1 LPGSREGQQQALQR
15 RKKMI
20 RHNLGKT
27 LPVTLLF
34 LALAAPGHAQNVL
47 TDPAPGTTPEQ
58 PGNPTPEQ
66 SGSGTEPPA
75 VPGTPEQS
83 FGATDV
89 PATDIIRELAPV
101 EGNISRKTR
110 TVETRSGVVTTDP
123 NRAVDLTVFFAHD
136 SDYLLPE
143 ARGQL
148 DALGYALN
156 DPALLP
162 YSFLIAGHTDARGS
176 AAYNLDLSIRRA
188 ISVASYLVRYHNIS
202 PDRLVAHGW
211 GESDLKVPS
220 DPTSGA
226 NRRVEVSLLVPEQS
240 GHYLPDHH
248 MPGKTRP
255 MIEYSYVVVADS
267 GDYWGRHWTYAAGLT
282 DPRWRLSSA
291 SLDDFHG
298 TPTWLNN

>member
-1 LPGSREGQQQALQR
+1 
-15 RKKMI
+15 MI
-20 RHNLGKT
+20 RHNLGKK

-34 LALAAPGHAQNVL
+34 LALAAPGYAQNVL

-58 PGNPTPEQ
+58 SGGAIPEQ
-66 SGSGTEPPA
+66 TDDGALTPT
-75 VPGTPEQS
+75 VPGTPEQT
-83 FGATDV
+83 FGATDI

-101 EGNISRKTR
+101 EGNMARKTR
-110 TVETRSGVVTTDP
+110 TVETRNGVVTMDT
-123 NRAVDLTVFFAHD
+123 NRAIDLTVFFAHD
-136 SDYLLPE
+136 SDQLLPE

-162 YSFLIAGHTDARGS
+162 YAFLIAGHTDARGS

-188 ISVASYLVRYHNIS
+188 ISVASYLVRYHSIS

-211 GESDLKVPS
+211 GETDLKVPS
-220 DPTSGA
+220 DPMSGA
-226 NRRVEVSLLVPEQS
+226 NRRVEVSLLVPRQS
-240 GHYLPDHH
+240 GHYLPDHDL
-248 MPGKTRP
+248 PGQTRP
-255 MIEYSYVVVADS
+255 VIAYSYVVVTESRDH
-267 GDYWGRHWTYAAGLT
+267 WGWHRSYASGLT

-291 SLDDFHG
+291 SLDDFNG